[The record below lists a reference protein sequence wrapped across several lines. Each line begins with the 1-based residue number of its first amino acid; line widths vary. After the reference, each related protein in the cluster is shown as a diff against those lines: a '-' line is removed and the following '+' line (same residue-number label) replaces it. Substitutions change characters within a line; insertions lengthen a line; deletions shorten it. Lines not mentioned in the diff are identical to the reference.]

1 MSPLFVTTHGIV
13 RFPRSNAVG
22 ERDAR
27 GELVRVRL
35 ADSTLDRVS
44 AIQDYYSSAGLPTTM
59 QRVIAD
65 AIDTHYASLSAQGK
79 VPPNL

>member
-1 MSPLFVTTHGIV
+1 MPTLFVTSHGIV

-35 ADSTLDRVS
+35 SDTDLDKVS
-44 AIQDYYSSAGLPTTM
+44 AIQDYYNSAGIPSTL
-59 QRVIAD
+59 QRVVAD
-65 AIDTHYASLSAQGK
+65 AIESHYSALSAQGK